1 MLAMHS
7 HMAGREAC
15 IGRIHRLAQCFRQ
28 SMHQSDEMMGRW
40 QTAERSAP
48 AGVAMMV
55 LM

>member
-7 HMAGREAC
+7 RMAGKEAC
-15 IGRIHRLAQCFRQ
+15 MWRIHRLAQYSRQ
-28 SMHQSDEMMGRW
+28 SMDQSDDMMGRW
-40 QTAERSAP
+40 QTAERNAP